1 MPNPDTATEK
11 AQVKVSRAK
20 TGTVV
25 TVPEFLS
32 LARPKGDL
40 IVRVGRED
48 VSVTSLERIY
58 WPDEKLTKFDLLC
71 FYLRVADYIMKR
83 HDAVTLH
90 RLKRRQ
96 KKTQSWQRF
105 PKLDES

>member
-1 MPNPDTATEK
+1 MTSPIAKCSRKNVASAIKYLNSTSVFQRREGPSNRGPLFAGPLDVAT
-11 AQVKVSRAK
+11 S
-20 TGTVV
+20 
-25 TVPEFLS
+25 
-32 LARPKGDL
+32 
-40 IVRVGRED
+40 
-48 VSVTSLERIY
+48 
-58 WPDEKLTKFDLLC
+58 
-71 FYLRVADYIMKR
+71 MKR